1 MLRSWKLGSPFGIGV
16 YVHWTFLLL
25 LGVVFFTNLGGSP
38 GAALSATAMLVAV
51 FGCVVLHE
59 LGHALTA
66 RAYGIPTRDITLYPI
81 GGVARLE
88 RLTDR
93 PVEEFWIA
101 LAGPAVNVAIAA
113 ALAILLNLD
122 GVPLAAGSLLRLM
135 GQGDFLATLLIANAG
150 LALFN
155 LLPAFPMD
163 GGRILRAVLAHFQ
176 GQLRATRIAAGLGV
190 AVAGLILLYGI
201 MQGALMPV
209 LVALFVF
216 VAGQQELAAV
226 EARNA
231 AAAEEPIELLP
242 ADMAVYDGAG
252 LRDGRGFSGFTW
264 DARAHLWVEWRNG
277 RPVQRFFLE

>member
-25 LGVVFFTNLGGSP
+25 LGVVFFTNLGGAP
-38 GAALSATAMLVAV
+38 GAALFAMAMLVAI

-93 PVEEFWIA
+93 PIEEFWIA

-113 ALAILLNLD
+113 ALVLFLNLD
-122 GVPLAAGSLLRLM
+122 GVPLAAVSLLRLM

-163 GGRILRAVLAHFQ
+163 GGRILRAALAHFQ

-242 ADMAVYDGAG
+242 ADEVVYDGAG

-277 RPVQRFFLE
+277 RPVQSFFLE